1 MPAWGYIVIASLV
14 ILIGLSAFFSGS
26 EIAYAKVNK
35 LKLKRASKND
45 KQAKLAYSLNEDY
58 PALIGTILVGNN
70 LVNIAASS
78 LATLLFTSIWPESG
92 ALIATIIMTVS
103 ILIFGEILPKT
114 ILSKY
119 AFSSSKKMAKPL
131 KVLEIIFF
139 PIVWSVNKLIGLASK
154 LWTPKEKVPTA
165 TDEEL
170 EAMADEIEEEGFI
183 DEDTHDLVRNAI
195 DFVDVMAFE
204 VMKPRVDIYAIDIE
218 DDIYELLKDKEFF
231 TFSRIP
237 IYEETIDNIIGVVN
251 TNEVLKLA
259 LAKKPINLKEIMYD
273 PIFVHKTKTL
283 SSVLQDFKKEHIH
296 IAVVIDEFGGTLGI
310 VTMEDILEELVGD
323 IWDETDTV
331 EEEAIES
338 SDGSVIVDG
347 DMNIY
352 DMFELLEMDSED
364 FESEYDT
371 VAGWCTEMLEKFPEV
386 NDTFTYK
393 NLEITILQVDG
404 VRVEKVK
411 IVRLEVDEDEEY
423 E

>member
-1 MPAWGYIVIASLV
+1 MPAWGYVIIAALV
-14 ILIGLSAFFSGS
+14 ILVVSSGFFSGS
-26 EIAYAKVNK
+26 EIVYAKVNK
-35 LKLKRASKND
+35 LRLKKAAKND
-45 KQAKLAYSLNEDY
+45 KKARLACKLNDNY

-78 LATLLFTSIWPESG
+78 LATLLFTHIYPENG
-92 ALIATIIMTVS
+92 ALIATIIMTSV
-103 ILIFGEILPKT
+103 ILVFGEIMPKT

-119 AFSSSKKMAKPL
+119 AFTSSKKMARPL
-131 KVLEIIFF
+131 YILEIIFF
-139 PIVWSVNKLIGLASK
+139 PIVWSVNKLIGVASK
-154 LWTPKEKVPTA
+154 LWTPKEKAPTA

-170 EAMADEIEEEGFI
+170 EVMADEIEEEGYI
-183 DEDTHDLVRNAI
+183 DVETHDLLRNAI
-195 DFVDVMAFE
+195 DFIDVMAFE
-204 VMKPRVDIYAIDIE
+204 VMKPRVDIYAIDSE
-218 DDIYELLKDKEFF
+218 DDINELIKEKEFF
-231 TFSRIP
+231 TYSRIP

-259 LAKKPINLKEIMYD
+259 LAKKKIDLKEIMYS
-273 PIFVHKTKTL
+273 PILVHKTKTL

-331 EEEAIES
+331 EEEVIENT
-338 SDGSVIVDG
+338 DGSIIVDG

-352 DMFELLEMDSED
+352 DMFELFEIETED

-386 NDTFTYK
+386 GDTFTYE
-393 NLEITILQVDG
+393 NLKLTILQVDG

-411 IVRLEVDEDEEY
+411 AEKIEVEEEDE
-423 E
+423 

>member
-1 MPAWGYIVIASLV
+1 MPAWGYIIIASLV
-14 ILIGLSAFFSGS
+14 LLVVLSGFFSGS
-26 EIAYAKVNK
+26 EIVYAKVNK
-35 LKLKRASKND
+35 LRLKKAAKKD
-45 KQAKLAYSLNEDY
+45 KKARLAYKLNENY

-78 LATLLFTSIWPESG
+78 LATVLFTYLYPESG
-92 ALIATIIMTVS
+92 ALLATIIMTAT
-103 ILIFGEILPKT
+103 ILVFGEILPKT

-119 AFSSSKKMAKPL
+119 AFSSSKKMASPIY
-131 KVLEIIFF
+131 VLEIIFF

-154 LWTPKEKVPTA
+154 LWTPKEKAPTA

-170 EAMADEIEEEGFI
+170 EVMADEIEEEGYI
-183 DEDTHDLVRNAI
+183 DEETHDLLRNAI

-218 DDIYELLKDKEFF
+218 DDINELIKEKEFF
-231 TFSRIP
+231 TYSRIP

-259 LAKKPINLKEIMYD
+259 LAKKKIDLKEIMYQ

-283 SSVLQDFKKEHIH
+283 SSVLQDFKKQHIH

-310 VTMEDILEELVGD
+310 VTLEDILEELVGD
-323 IWDETDTV
+323 IWDETDTI
-331 EEEAIES
+331 EEEATVAQ
-338 SDGSVIVDG
+338 DGSTIIDG

-352 DMFELLEMDSED
+352 DMFELFEMETED

-386 NDTFTYK
+386 GDSFTYE
-393 NLEITILQVDG
+393 NLKLTIIQVDG

-411 IVRLEVDEDEEY
+411 VEKVEKQDEDE
-423 E
+423 

>member
-1 MPAWGYIVIASLV
+1 MPAWGYAIIASLV
-14 ILIGLSAFFSGS
+14 VLIVLSAFFSGS
-26 EIAYAKVNK
+26 EIVYAKVNK
-35 LKLKRASKND
+35 LRLKKAAKRDKKARLAVKLND
-45 KQAKLAYSLNEDY
+45 NY

-78 LATLLFTSIWPESG
+78 LATILFTTIWPDNG
-92 ALIATIIMTVS
+92 ALYATLIMTAS
-103 ILIFGEILPKT
+103 ILVFGEILPKT

-119 AFSSSKKMAKPL
+119 AFSSSKKMARPL
-131 KVLEIIFF
+131 YILEIVFF

-154 LWTPKEKVPTA
+154 LWTPKEKAPTA

-170 EAMADEIEEEGFI
+170 EAMADEIEEEGYI
-183 DEDTHDLVRNAI
+183 DEETHDLLRNAI

-218 DDIYELLKDKEFF
+218 DDINQLIKEKEFF
-231 TFSRIP
+231 TYSRIP

-259 LAKKPINLKEIMYD
+259 LAKKTIDLKELMYK

-323 IWDETDTV
+323 IWDETDTI
-331 EEEAIES
+331 EEEAIEKE
-338 SDGSVIVDG
+338 DGSLIVDG

-352 DMFELLEMDSED
+352 DMFEELLEMETED

-386 NDTFTYK
+386 NDSFEYK
-393 NLEITILQVDG
+393 NLKVTILQVDG

-411 IVRLEVDEDEEY
+411 IEKLEPIDEE

>member
-1 MPAWGYIVIASLV
+1 MPAWGYAIIASLV
-14 ILIGLSAFFSGS
+14 VLIVLSAFFSGS
-26 EIAYAKVNK
+26 EIVYAKVNK
-35 LKLKRASKND
+35 LRLKKAAKRDKKARLAVKLND
-45 KQAKLAYSLNEDY
+45 NY

-78 LATLLFTSIWPESG
+78 LATILFTTIWPDNG
-92 ALIATIIMTVS
+92 ALYATLIMTAS
-103 ILIFGEILPKT
+103 ILVFGEILPKT

-119 AFSSSKKMAKPL
+119 AFSSSKKMARPL
-131 KVLEIIFF
+131 YILEIVFF

-154 LWTPKEKVPTA
+154 LWTPKEKAPTA

-170 EAMADEIEEEGFI
+170 EAMADEIEEEGYI
-183 DEDTHDLVRNAI
+183 DEETHDLLRNAI

-218 DDIYELLKDKEFF
+218 DDINQLIKDKEFF
-231 TFSRIP
+231 TYSRIP

-259 LAKKPINLKEIMYD
+259 LAKKPIDLKELMYK

-323 IWDETDTV
+323 IWDETDTI
-331 EEEAIES
+331 EEEAIEKE
-338 SDGSVIVDG
+338 DGSLIVDG

-352 DMFELLEMDSED
+352 DMFEELLEMETED

-386 NDTFTYK
+386 NDSFEYK
-393 NLEITILQVDG
+393 NLKVTILQVDG

-411 IVRLEVDEDEEY
+411 IEKLEPIDEE

>member
-1 MPAWGYIVIASLV
+1 MPAWGYIIIASLV
-14 ILIGLSAFFSGS
+14 ILVVLSGFFSGS
-26 EIAYAKVNK
+26 EIVYAKVNK
-35 LKLKRASKND
+35 LRLKKAAKKD
-45 KQAKLAYSLNEDY
+45 KKAYLAYKLNENY
-58 PALIGTILVGNN
+58 PTLIGTILVGNN

-78 LATLLFTSIWPESG
+78 LATLLFTYLYPNNG
-92 ALIATIIMTVS
+92 ALIATIIMTAT
-103 ILIFGEILPKT
+103 ILVFGEILPKT

-119 AFSSSKKMAKPL
+119 AFSSSKKMARTL
-131 KVLEIIFF
+131 YVLEIIFF
-139 PIVWSVNKLIGLASK
+139 PIVWSVNKLIGVASK

-170 EAMADEIEEEGFI
+170 EVMADEIEEEGYI
-183 DEDTHDLVRNAI
+183 DEETHDLLRNAI

-218 DDIYELLKDKEFF
+218 DDINELIKEKEFF
-231 TFSRIP
+231 TYSRIP

-259 LAKKPINLKEIMYD
+259 LAKKKIDLKEIMYQ

-283 SSVLQDFKKEHIH
+283 SSVLQDFKKQHIH

-331 EEEAIES
+331 EEEATIAQ
-338 SDGSVIVDG
+338 DGSTIIDG

-352 DMFELLEMDSED
+352 DMFELFEMETED

-386 NDTFTYK
+386 GDSFTYE
-393 NLEITILQVDG
+393 NLKLTIIQVDG

-411 IVRLEVDEDEEY
+411 VEKIEAQDEDE
-423 E
+423 

>member
-1 MPAWGYIVIASLV
+1 MPAWGYIIIVCLV
-14 ILIGLSAFFSGS
+14 LLVVLSGFFSGS
-26 EIAYAKVNK
+26 EIVYAKVNK
-35 LKLKRASKND
+35 LRLKKAAKKD
-45 KQAKLAYSLNEDY
+45 KKARLAYKLNENY

-78 LATLLFTSIWPESG
+78 LATVLFTYLYPESG
-92 ALIATIIMTVS
+92 ALLATIIMTAT
-103 ILIFGEILPKT
+103 ILVFGEILPKT

-119 AFSSSKKMAKPL
+119 AFSSSKKMASSL
-131 KVLEIIFF
+131 YALEIIFF

-154 LWTPKEKVPTA
+154 LWTPKEKAPTA

-170 EAMADEIEEEGFI
+170 EVMADEIEEEGYI
-183 DEDTHDLVRNAI
+183 DEETHDLLRNAI

-218 DDIYELLKDKEFF
+218 DDINELIKEKEFF
-231 TFSRIP
+231 TYSRIP

-259 LAKKPINLKEIMYD
+259 LAKKKIDLKEIMYQ

-283 SSVLQDFKKEHIH
+283 SSVLQDFKKQHIH

-310 VTMEDILEELVGD
+310 VTLEDILEELVGD

-331 EEEAIES
+331 EEEATVAQ
-338 SDGSVIVDG
+338 DGSTIIDG

-352 DMFELLEMDSED
+352 DMFELFEMETEE

-386 NDTFTYK
+386 GDSFTYESLK
-393 NLEITILQVDG
+393 LTIIQVDG

-411 IVRLEVDEDEEY
+411 VERIETQDEDE
-423 E
+423 

>member
-1 MPAWGYIVIASLV
+1 MPAWGYIIIASLV
-14 ILIGLSAFFSGS
+14 LLVALSGFFSGS
-26 EIAYAKVNK
+26 EIVYAKVNK
-35 LKLKRASKND
+35 LRLKKAAKKD
-45 KQAKLAYSLNEDY
+45 KKARLAYKLNENY

-78 LATLLFTSIWPESG
+78 LATVLFTYLYPESG
-92 ALIATIIMTVS
+92 ALLATIIMTAT
-103 ILIFGEILPKT
+103 ILVFGEILPKT

-119 AFSSSKKMAKPL
+119 AFSSSKKMASPIY
-131 KVLEIIFF
+131 VLEIIFF

-154 LWTPKEKVPTA
+154 LWTPKEKTPTA

-170 EAMADEIEEEGFI
+170 EVMADEIEEEGYI
-183 DEDTHDLVRNAI
+183 DEETHDLLRNAI

-218 DDIYELLKDKEFF
+218 DDINELIKEKEFF
-231 TFSRIP
+231 TYSRIP

-259 LAKKPINLKEIMYD
+259 LAKKKIDLKEIMYQ

-283 SSVLQDFKKEHIH
+283 SSVLQDFKKQHIH

-310 VTMEDILEELVGD
+310 VTLEDILEELVGD
-323 IWDETDTV
+323 IWDETDTI
-331 EEEAIES
+331 EEEATVAQ
-338 SDGSVIVDG
+338 DGSTIIDG

-352 DMFELLEMDSED
+352 DMFELFEMETED

-386 NDTFTYK
+386 GDSFTYE
-393 NLEITILQVDG
+393 NLKLTIIQVDG

-411 IVRLEVDEDEEY
+411 VEKVEKQDEDE
-423 E
+423 

>member
-1 MPAWGYIVIASLV
+1 MPAWGYIIIASLV
-14 ILIGLSAFFSGS
+14 LLVVLSGFFSGS
-26 EIAYAKVNK
+26 EIVYAKVNK
-35 LKLKRASKND
+35 LRLKKAAKKD
-45 KQAKLAYSLNEDY
+45 KKARLAYKLNENY

-78 LATLLFTSIWPESG
+78 LATVLFTYLYPESG
-92 ALIATIIMTVS
+92 ALLATIIMTAT
-103 ILIFGEILPKT
+103 ILVFGEILPKT

-119 AFSSSKKMAKPL
+119 AFSSSKKMASSL
-131 KVLEIIFF
+131 YALEIIFF

-154 LWTPKEKVPTA
+154 LWTPKEKAPTA

-170 EAMADEIEEEGFI
+170 EVMADEIEEEGYI
-183 DEDTHDLVRNAI
+183 DEETHDLLRNAI

-218 DDIYELLKDKEFF
+218 DDINELIKEKEFF
-231 TFSRIP
+231 TYSRIP

-259 LAKKPINLKEIMYD
+259 LAKKKIDLKEIMYQQ
-273 PIFVHKTKTL
+273 IFVHKTKTL
-283 SSVLQDFKKEHIH
+283 SSVLQDFKKQHIH

-310 VTMEDILEELVGD
+310 VTLEDILEELVGD

-331 EEEAIES
+331 EEEATVAQ
-338 SDGSVIVDG
+338 DGSTIIDG

-352 DMFELLEMDSED
+352 DMFELFEMETEE

-386 NDTFTYK
+386 GDSFTYESLK
-393 NLEITILQVDG
+393 LTIIQVDG

-411 IVRLEVDEDEEY
+411 VERIETQDEDE
-423 E
+423 

>member
-1 MPAWGYIVIASLV
+1 MPAWGYVIIATLIILV
-14 ILIGLSAFFSGS
+14 VLSGFFSGS
-26 EIAYAKVNK
+26 EIVYAKVNK
-35 LKLKRASKND
+35 LRLQKAAKKD
-45 KQAKLAYSLNEDY
+45 KKARLAYKLNENY

-78 LATLLFTSIWPESG
+78 LATMLFTYLYPESG
-92 ALIATIIMTVS
+92 ALLATIIMTAT
-103 ILIFGEILPKT
+103 ILVFGEILPKT

-119 AFSSSKKMAKPL
+119 AFSSSKKMARPL
-131 KVLEIIFF
+131 YILEIIFF

-154 LWTPKEKVPTA
+154 MWTPKEKTPTA

-170 EAMADEIEEEGFI
+170 EVMADEIEEEGYI
-183 DEDTHDLVRNAI
+183 DEETHDLLRNAI

-218 DDIYELLKDKEFF
+218 DDINELIKEKEFF
-231 TFSRIP
+231 TYSRIP

-251 TNEVLKLA
+251 TNDVLKLA
-259 LAKKPINLKEIMYD
+259 LAKKKIDLKSIMYS

-283 SSVLQDFKKEHIH
+283 SSVLQDFKKQHIH

-310 VTMEDILEELVGD
+310 VTLEDILEELVGD
-323 IWDETDTV
+323 IWDETDTI
-331 EEEAIES
+331 EEEAVEAN
-338 SDGSVIVDG
+338 DGSIIVDG

-352 DMFELLEMDSED
+352 DMFDLFEKETEE

-386 NDTFTYK
+386 NDTFTYEDLK
-393 NLEITILQVDG
+393 VTILQVDG

-411 IVRLEVDEDEEY
+411 VEKIETEEDEN
-423 E
+423 

>member
-1 MPAWGYIVIASLV
+1 MPAWGYIIIVCLV
-14 ILIGLSAFFSGS
+14 LLVVLSGFFSGS
-26 EIAYAKVNK
+26 EIVYAKVNK
-35 LKLKRASKND
+35 LRLKKTAKKD
-45 KQAKLAYSLNEDY
+45 KKARLAYKLNENY

-78 LATLLFTSIWPESG
+78 LATVLFTYLYPESG
-92 ALIATIIMTVS
+92 ALLATIIMTAT
-103 ILIFGEILPKT
+103 ILVFGEILPKT

-119 AFSSSKKMAKPL
+119 AFSSSKKMARPL
-131 KVLEIIFF
+131 YILEIIFF
-139 PIVWSVNKLIGLASK
+139 PIVWSVNKVIGLASK
-154 LWTPKEKVPTA
+154 LWTPKEKAPTA

-170 EAMADEIEEEGFI
+170 EVMADEIEEEGYI
-183 DEDTHDLVRNAI
+183 DEETHDLLRNAI

-218 DDIYELLKDKEFF
+218 DDINELIKEKEFF
-231 TFSRIP
+231 TYSRIP

-259 LAKKPINLKEIMYD
+259 LAKKKIDLKEIMYQ

-283 SSVLQDFKKEHIH
+283 SSVLQDFKKQHIH

-310 VTMEDILEELVGD
+310 VTLEDILEELVGD

-331 EEEAIES
+331 EEEATVAQ
-338 SDGSVIVDG
+338 DGSTIIDG

-352 DMFELLEMDSED
+352 DMFELFEMETEE

-386 NDTFTYK
+386 GDSFTYESLK
-393 NLEITILQVDG
+393 LTIIQVDG

-411 IVRLEVDEDEEY
+411 VERIETQDEDE
-423 E
+423 

>member
-1 MPAWGYIVIASLV
+1 MPAWGYIIIVSLV
-14 ILIGLSAFFSGS
+14 ILVVLSGFFSGS
-26 EIAYAKVNK
+26 EIVYAKVNK
-35 LKLKRASKND
+35 LRLKKASKKDKKARLACKLND
-45 KQAKLAYSLNEDY
+45 NY
-58 PALIGTILVGNN
+58 PTLIGTILVGNN

-78 LATLLFTSIWPESG
+78 LATVLFTYLYPGSG
-92 ALIATIIMTVS
+92 ALLATIIMTAT
-103 ILIFGEILPKT
+103 ILVFGEILPKT

-119 AFSSSKKMAKPL
+119 AFTSSKKMARPL
-131 KVLEIIFF
+131 YVLEIIFF

-154 LWTPKEKVPTA
+154 LWTPKEKAPTA

-170 EAMADEIEEEGFI
+170 EVMADEIEEEGYI
-183 DEDTHDLVRNAI
+183 DEETHDLLRNAI

-218 DDIYELLKDKEFF
+218 DDINELIKEKEFF
-231 TFSRIP
+231 TYSRIP

-259 LAKKPINLKEIMYD
+259 LAKKKIDLKEIMYS

-283 SSVLQDFKKEHIH
+283 SSVLQDFKKQHIH

-310 VTMEDILEELVGD
+310 VTLEDILEELVGD

-331 EEEAIES
+331 EEEATVAQ
-338 SDGSVIVDG
+338 DGSTIVDG

-352 DMFELLEMDSED
+352 DMFELFEMETDD

-386 NDTFTYK
+386 GDSFTYE
-393 NLEITILQVDG
+393 NLKLTIIQVDG

-411 IVRLEVDEDEEY
+411 VEKIEKQEEDE
-423 E
+423 

>member
-1 MPAWGYIVIASLV
+1 MPAWGYIIIISLV
-14 ILIGLSAFFSGS
+14 ILVTFSAFFSGS
-26 EIAYAKVNK
+26 EIVYAKVNK
-35 LKLKRASKND
+35 LRLKKAAKRD
-45 KQAKLAYSLNEDY
+45 KKARLACKLNEDY
-58 PALIGTILVGNN
+58 PKLIGTILVGNN

-78 LATLLFTSIWPESG
+78 LATLLFTTVMPNNG
-92 ALIATIIMTVS
+92 ALLATIIMTAS
-103 ILIFGEILPKT
+103 ILVFGEILPKT

-131 KVLEIIFF
+131 YILEIIFF
-139 PIVWSVNKLIGLASK
+139 PIVWSVNKLIALASK
-154 LWTPKEKVPTA
+154 LWTPKEVAPTA

-170 EAMADEIEEEGFI
+170 EVMADEIEEEGYI
-183 DEDTHDLVRNAI
+183 DEETHDLLRNAI

-218 DDIYELLKDKEFF
+218 DDINELIKEKDFF
-231 TFSRIP
+231 TYSRIP

-259 LAKKPINLKEIMYD
+259 LAKKPINLKELMYT

-323 IWDETDTV
+323 IWDETDTI
-331 EEEAIES
+331 EEEATIKE
-338 SDGSVIVDG
+338 DGSLIVDG

-352 DMFELLEMDSED
+352 DMFEMLEEETED

-371 VAGWCTEMLEKFPEV
+371 VAGWCTEILEKFPKA
-386 NDTFTYK
+386 NDSFEYK
-393 NLEITILQVDG
+393 NLKVTILQVDG

-411 IVRLEVDEDEEY
+411 VEKLVPIEDEE
-423 E
+423 

>member
-1 MPAWGYIVIASLV
+1 MPAWGYIIVVCLV
-14 ILIGLSAFFSGS
+14 LLVVLSGFFSGS
-26 EIAYAKVNK
+26 EIVYAKVNK
-35 LKLKRASKND
+35 LRLKKAAKKD
-45 KQAKLAYSLNEDY
+45 KKARLAYKLNENY

-78 LATLLFTSIWPESG
+78 LATVLFTYLYPESG
-92 ALIATIIMTVS
+92 ALLATVIMTATILVS
-103 ILIFGEILPKT
+103 GEILPKT

-119 AFSSSKKMAKPL
+119 AFTSSKKMARPL
-131 KVLEIIFF
+131 YILEIIFF
-139 PIVWSVNKLIGLASK
+139 PIVWSVNKVIGLASK
-154 LWTPKEKVPTA
+154 LWTPKEKAPTA

-170 EAMADEIEEEGFI
+170 EVMADEIEEEGYI
-183 DEDTHDLVRNAI
+183 DEETHDLLRNAI

-218 DDIYELLKDKEFF
+218 DDINELIKEKEFF
-231 TFSRIP
+231 TYSRIP

-259 LAKKPINLKEIMYD
+259 LAKKKIDLKEIMYQ

-283 SSVLQDFKKEHIH
+283 SSVLQDFKKQHIH

-310 VTMEDILEELVGD
+310 VTLEDILEELVGD

-331 EEEAIES
+331 EEEATVAQ
-338 SDGSVIVDG
+338 DGSTIIDG

-352 DMFELLEMDSED
+352 DMFELFEMETEE

-386 NDTFTYK
+386 GDSFTYESLK
-393 NLEITILQVDG
+393 LTIIQVDG

-411 IVRLEVDEDEEY
+411 VEKIETQDEDE
-423 E
+423 

>member
-1 MPAWGYIVIASLV
+1 MPTWGYIIIAALV
-14 ILIGLSAFFSGS
+14 ILIIFSAFFSGS
-26 EIAYAKVNK
+26 EIVYAKVNK
-35 LKLKRASKND
+35 LRLKKAAKKN
-45 KQAKLAYSLNEDY
+45 KQARLAVNLNDNY

-78 LATLLFTSIWPESG
+78 LATLLFTYIWPNNG
-92 ALIATIIMTVS
+92 ALMATIIMTAS
-103 ILIFGEILPKT
+103 ILVFGEILPKT

-119 AFSSSKKMAKPL
+119 AFTSSKKMAFPL
-131 KVLEIIFF
+131 YVLEIIFF

-154 LWTPKEKVPTA
+154 LWTPKEKTPTA

-170 EAMADEIEEEGFI
+170 EVMADEIEEEGYI
-183 DEDTHDLVRNAI
+183 DEETHDLLRNAI

-218 DDIYELLKDKEFF
+218 DDINDLIKEKEFF
-231 TFSRIP
+231 TYSRIP

-259 LAKKPINLKEIMYD
+259 LAKKPINLKELMYT

-283 SSVLQDFKKEHIH
+283 SSVLQDFKKQHIH

-331 EEEAIES
+331 EEEAIEKE
-338 SDGSVIVDG
+338 DGSLVVDG

-352 DMFELLEMDSED
+352 DMFEMLDEETED

-371 VAGWCTEMLEKFPEV
+371 VAGWCTEILEKFPEV
-386 NDTFTYK
+386 NDTFEYGDLK
-393 NLEITILQVDG
+393 ITILQVDG

-411 IVRLEVDEDEEY
+411 IEKLAPTNDED
-423 E
+423 

>member
-1 MPAWGYIVIASLV
+1 MPAWGYIIIASLV
-14 ILIGLSAFFSGS
+14 LLVVLSGFFSGS
-26 EIAYAKVNK
+26 EIVYAKVNK
-35 LKLKRASKND
+35 LRLKKAAKKD
-45 KQAKLAYSLNEDY
+45 KKARLAYKLNENY

-78 LATLLFTSIWPESG
+78 LATVLFTYLYPESG
-92 ALIATIIMTVS
+92 ALLATIIMTAT
-103 ILIFGEILPKT
+103 ILVFGEILPKT

-119 AFSSSKKMAKPL
+119 AFSSSKKMASPIY
-131 KVLEIIFF
+131 VLEIIFF

-154 LWTPKEKVPTA
+154 LWTPKEKAPTA

-170 EAMADEIEEEGFI
+170 EVMADEIEEEGYI
-183 DEDTHDLVRNAI
+183 DEETHDLLRNAI

-218 DDIYELLKDKEFF
+218 DDINELIKEKEFF
-231 TFSRIP
+231 TYSRIP

-259 LAKKPINLKEIMYD
+259 LAKKKIDLKEIMYQ

-283 SSVLQDFKKEHIH
+283 SSVLQDFKKQHIH

-310 VTMEDILEELVGD
+310 VTLEDILEELVGD
-323 IWDETDTV
+323 IWDETDTI
-331 EEEAIES
+331 EEEATVAQ
-338 SDGSVIVDG
+338 DGSTIIDG

-352 DMFELLEMDSED
+352 DMFELFEMETED

-386 NDTFTYK
+386 GDSFTYENIK
-393 NLEITILQVDG
+393 LTIIQVDG

-411 IVRLEVDEDEEY
+411 VEKVEKQDEDE
-423 E
+423 

>member
-1 MPAWGYIVIASLV
+1 MPAWGYIIIASLV
-14 ILIGLSAFFSGS
+14 LLVVLSGFFSGS
-26 EIAYAKVNK
+26 EIVYAKVNK
-35 LKLKRASKND
+35 LRLKKAAKKD
-45 KQAKLAYSLNEDY
+45 KKARLAYKLNENY

-78 LATLLFTSIWPESG
+78 LATVLFTYLYPESG
-92 ALIATIIMTVS
+92 ALLATIIMTAT
-103 ILIFGEILPKT
+103 ILVFGEILPKT

-119 AFSSSKKMAKPL
+119 AFSSSKKMASPL
-131 KVLEIIFF
+131 YVLEIIFF

-154 LWTPKEKVPTA
+154 LWTPKEKAPTA

-170 EAMADEIEEEGFI
+170 EVMADEIEEEGYI
-183 DEDTHDLVRNAI
+183 DEETHDLLRNAI

-218 DDIYELLKDKEFF
+218 DDINELIKEKEFF
-231 TFSRIP
+231 TYSRIP

-259 LAKKPINLKEIMYD
+259 LAKKKIDLKEIMYQ

-283 SSVLQDFKKEHIH
+283 SSVLQDFKKQHIH

-310 VTMEDILEELVGD
+310 VTLEDILEELVGD
-323 IWDETDTV
+323 IWDETDTI
-331 EEEAIES
+331 EEEAIVAQ
-338 SDGSVIVDG
+338 DGSTIIDG

-352 DMFELLEMDSED
+352 DMFELFEMETED

-386 NDTFTYK
+386 GDSFTYE
-393 NLEITILQVDG
+393 NLKLTIIQVDG

-411 IVRLEVDEDEEY
+411 VEKVEKQDEDE
-423 E
+423 

>member
-1 MPAWGYIVIASLV
+1 MPAWGYIIIVSLV
-14 ILIGLSAFFSGS
+14 ILVVLSGFFSGS
-26 EIAYAKVNK
+26 EIVYAKVNK
-35 LKLKRASKND
+35 LRLKKAAKRDKKAS
-45 KQAKLAYSLNEDY
+45 LAYKLNENY
-58 PALIGTILVGNN
+58 PTLIGTILVGNN

-78 LATLLFTSIWPESG
+78 LATLLFTYLYPNNG
-92 ALIATIIMTVS
+92 ALIATIIMTAT
-103 ILIFGEILPKT
+103 ILVFGEILPKT

-119 AFSSSKKMAKPL
+119 AFSSSKKMARPL
-131 KVLEIIFF
+131 YILEIIFF
-139 PIVWSVNKLIGLASK
+139 PIVWSVNKLISLASK

-170 EAMADEIEEEGFI
+170 EVMADEIEEEGYI
-183 DEDTHDLVRNAI
+183 DEETHDLLRNAI

-218 DDIYELLKDKEFF
+218 DDINELIKEKEFF
-231 TFSRIP
+231 TYSRIP

-259 LAKKPINLKEIMYD
+259 LAKKKIDLKAIMYQ

-331 EEEAIES
+331 EEEATIAQ
-338 SDGSVIVDG
+338 DGSTIIDG

-352 DMFELLEMDSED
+352 DMFELFEMETED

-386 NDTFTYK
+386 GDSFTYE
-393 NLEITILQVDG
+393 NLKLTIIQVDG

-411 IVRLEVDEDEEY
+411 VEQIERQDEDE
-423 E
+423 

>member
-1 MPAWGYIVIASLV
+1 MPAWGYIIIASLV
-14 ILIGLSAFFSGS
+14 LLVVLSGFFSGS
-26 EIAYAKVNK
+26 EIVYAKVNK
-35 LKLKRASKND
+35 LRLKKAAKKD
-45 KQAKLAYSLNEDY
+45 KKARLAYKLNENY

-78 LATLLFTSIWPESG
+78 LATVLFTYLYPESG
-92 ALIATIIMTVS
+92 ALLATIIMTAT
-103 ILIFGEILPKT
+103 ILVFGEILPKT

-119 AFSSSKKMAKPL
+119 AFSSSKKMASSL
-131 KVLEIIFF
+131 YALEIIFF

-154 LWTPKEKVPTA
+154 LWTPKEKAPTA

-170 EAMADEIEEEGFI
+170 EVMADEIEEEGYI
-183 DEDTHDLVRNAI
+183 DEETHDLLRNAI

-218 DDIYELLKDKEFF
+218 DDINELIKEKEFF
-231 TFSRIP
+231 TYSRIP

-259 LAKKPINLKEIMYD
+259 LAKKKIDLKEIMYQ

-283 SSVLQDFKKEHIH
+283 SSVLQDFKKQHIH

-310 VTMEDILEELVGD
+310 VTLEDILEELVGD

-331 EEEAIES
+331 EEEATVAQ
-338 SDGSVIVDG
+338 DGSTIIDG

-352 DMFELLEMDSED
+352 DMFELFEMETEE

-386 NDTFTYK
+386 GDSFTYESLK
-393 NLEITILQVDG
+393 LTIIQVDG

-411 IVRLEVDEDEEY
+411 VERIETQDEDE
-423 E
+423 

>member
-14 ILIGLSAFFSGS
+14 VLIVFSAFFSGS
-26 EIAYAKVNK
+26 EIAFAKVNK
-35 LKLKRASKND
+35 LRLKKAARRD
-45 KQAKLAYSLNEDY
+45 KKARMAYKLNENY

-78 LATLLFTSIWPESG
+78 LATLLFSYIWPQNG
-92 ALIATIIMTVS
+92 ALIATLVMTAS
-103 ILIFGEILPKT
+103 ILVFGEILPKT

-119 AFSSSKKMAKPL
+119 AFSSSKKMSYPL
-131 KVLEIIFF
+131 YVLEIIFF

-154 LWTPKEKVPTA
+154 LWTPKEKTPTA

-170 EAMADEIEEEGFI
+170 EVMADEIEEEGYI
-183 DEDTHDLVRNAI
+183 DEETHDLLRNAI

-218 DDIYELLKDKEFF
+218 DNIYDLIKESDFF
-231 TFSRIP
+231 TYSRIP
-237 IYEETIDNIIGVVN
+237 VYEETIDNIIGVVN

-259 LAKKPINLKEIMYD
+259 LGRKPIDLKGIMYQ

-283 SSVLQDFKKEHIH
+283 SSVLQEFKKEHIH

-323 IWDETDTV
+323 IWDETDTI
-331 EEEAIES
+331 EEEAVEA

-352 DMFELLEMDSED
+352 DMLELVEVED
-364 FESEYDT
+364 EEFESEYDT
-371 VAGWCTEMLEKFPEV
+371 VAGWCTEMLEKFPSV
-386 NDTFTYK
+386 GDTFTYQ
-393 NLEITILQVDG
+393 NLKVTIMQVDG
-404 VRVEKVK
+404 VRCEKVK
-411 IVRLEVDEDEEY
+411 VEKIEPLEEE
-423 E
+423 

>member
-1 MPAWGYIVIASLV
+1 MPAWGYIIIVCLV
-14 ILIGLSAFFSGS
+14 LLVVLSGFFSGS
-26 EIAYAKVNK
+26 EIVYAKVNK
-35 LKLKRASKND
+35 LRLKKAAKKD
-45 KQAKLAYSLNEDY
+45 KKARLAYKLNENY

-78 LATLLFTSIWPESG
+78 LATVLFTYLYPESG
-92 ALIATIIMTVS
+92 ALLATIIMTAT
-103 ILIFGEILPKT
+103 ILVFGEILPKT

-119 AFSSSKKMAKPL
+119 AFSSSKKMASSL
-131 KVLEIIFF
+131 YALEIIFF

-154 LWTPKEKVPTA
+154 LWTPKEKAPTA

-170 EAMADEIEEEGFI
+170 EVMADEIEEEGYI
-183 DEDTHDLVRNAI
+183 DEETHDLLRNAI

-218 DDIYELLKDKEFF
+218 DDINELIKEKEFF
-231 TFSRIP
+231 TYSRIP

-259 LAKKPINLKEIMYD
+259 LAKKKIDLKEIMYQ

-283 SSVLQDFKKEHIH
+283 SSVLQDFKKQHIH

-310 VTMEDILEELVGD
+310 VTLEDILEELVGD

-331 EEEAIES
+331 EEEATVAQ
-338 SDGSVIVDG
+338 DGSTIIDG

-352 DMFELLEMDSED
+352 DMFELFEMETEE

-386 NDTFTYK
+386 GDSFTYESLK
-393 NLEITILQVDG
+393 LTIIQVDG

-411 IVRLEVDEDEEY
+411 VERIETQDEDEY
-423 E
+423 

>member
-1 MPAWGYIVIASLV
+1 MPAWGYIIIVCLV
-14 ILIGLSAFFSGS
+14 LLVVLSGFFSGS
-26 EIAYAKVNK
+26 EIVYAKVNK
-35 LKLKRASKND
+35 LRLKKTAKKD
-45 KQAKLAYSLNEDY
+45 KKARLAYKLNENY

-78 LATLLFTSIWPESG
+78 LATVLFTYLYPESG
-92 ALIATIIMTVS
+92 ALLATIIMTAT
-103 ILIFGEILPKT
+103 ILVFGEILPKT

-119 AFSSSKKMAKPL
+119 AFSSSKKMARPL
-131 KVLEIIFF
+131 YILEIIFF
-139 PIVWSVNKLIGLASK
+139 PIVWSVNKVIGLASK
-154 LWTPKEKVPTA
+154 LWTPKEKAPTA

-170 EAMADEIEEEGFI
+170 EVMADEIEEEGYI
-183 DEDTHDLVRNAI
+183 DEETHDLLRNAI

-218 DDIYELLKDKEFF
+218 DDINELIKEKEFF
-231 TFSRIP
+231 TYSRIP

-259 LAKKPINLKEIMYD
+259 LAKKKIDLKEIMYQ

-283 SSVLQDFKKEHIH
+283 SSVLQDFKKQHIH

-310 VTMEDILEELVGD
+310 VTLEDILEELVGD

-331 EEEAIES
+331 EEEATVAQ
-338 SDGSVIVDG
+338 DGSTIIDG

-352 DMFELLEMDSED
+352 DMFELFEMETEE
-364 FESEYDT
+364 FESEDDT

-386 NDTFTYK
+386 GDSFTYESLK
-393 NLEITILQVDG
+393 LTIIQVDG

-411 IVRLEVDEDEEY
+411 VERIETQDEDE
-423 E
+423 

>member
-1 MPAWGYIVIASLV
+1 MPAWGYVIIA
-14 ILIGLSAFFSGS
+14 ILIILVVLSGFFSGS
-26 EIAYAKVNK
+26 EIVYAKVNK
-35 LKLKRASKND
+35 LRLQKAAKKD
-45 KQAKLAYSLNEDY
+45 KKARLAYKLNENY

-78 LATLLFTSIWPESG
+78 LATILFTYLYPESG
-92 ALIATIIMTVS
+92 ALLATIIMTAT
-103 ILIFGEILPKT
+103 ILVFGEILPKT

-119 AFSSSKKMAKPL
+119 AFSSSKKMARPL
-131 KVLEIIFF
+131 YILEIIFF

-170 EAMADEIEEEGFI
+170 EVMADEIEEEGYI
-183 DEDTHDLVRNAI
+183 DEETHDLLRNAI

-218 DDIYELLKDKEFF
+218 DDINELIKEKEFF
-231 TFSRIP
+231 TYSRIP

-259 LAKKPINLKEIMYD
+259 LAKKKINLKEIMYQ
-273 PIFVHKTKTL
+273 PILVHKTKTL
-283 SSVLQDFKKEHIH
+283 SSVLQDFKKQHIH

-310 VTMEDILEELVGD
+310 VTLEDILEELVGD
-323 IWDETDTV
+323 IWDETDTI
-331 EEEAIES
+331 EEEAVEAN
-338 SDGSVIVDG
+338 DGSIIVDG

-352 DMFELLEMDSED
+352 DMFDLFEKETEE

-386 NDTFTYK
+386 NDTFTYEDLK
-393 NLEITILQVDG
+393 VTILQVDG

-411 IVRLEVDEDEEY
+411 VEKIESEEDED
-423 E
+423 

>member
-1 MPAWGYIVIASLV
+1 MPAWGYVIIA
-14 ILIGLSAFFSGS
+14 ILIILVVLSGFFSGS
-26 EIAYAKVNK
+26 EIVYAKVNK
-35 LKLKRASKND
+35 LRLQKAAKKD
-45 KQAKLAYSLNEDY
+45 KKARLAYKLNENY

-78 LATLLFTSIWPESG
+78 LATILFTYLYPESG
-92 ALIATIIMTVS
+92 ALLATIIMTAT
-103 ILIFGEILPKT
+103 ILVFGEILPKT

-119 AFSSSKKMAKPL
+119 AFSSSKKMARPL
-131 KVLEIIFF
+131 YILEIIFF

-170 EAMADEIEEEGFI
+170 EVMADEIEEE
-183 DEDTHDLVRNAI
+183 THDLLRNAI

-218 DDIYELLKDKEFF
+218 DDINELIKEKEFF
-231 TFSRIP
+231 TYSRIP

-259 LAKKPINLKEIMYD
+259 LAKKKINLKEIMYQ
-273 PIFVHKTKTL
+273 PILVHKTKTL
-283 SSVLQDFKKEHIH
+283 SSVLQDFKKQHIH

-310 VTMEDILEELVGD
+310 VTLEDILEELVGD
-323 IWDETDTV
+323 IWDETDTI
-331 EEEAIES
+331 EEEAVEAN
-338 SDGSVIVDG
+338 DGSIIVDG

-352 DMFELLEMDSED
+352 DMFDLFEKETEE

-386 NDTFTYK
+386 NDTFTYEDLK
-393 NLEITILQVDG
+393 VTILQVDG

-411 IVRLEVDEDEEY
+411 VEKIESEEDED
-423 E
+423 

>member
-1 MPAWGYIVIASLV
+1 MPAWGYIIIASLV
-14 ILIGLSAFFSGS
+14 LLVALSGFFSGS
-26 EIAYAKVNK
+26 EIVYAKVNK
-35 LKLKRASKND
+35 LRLKKAAKKD
-45 KQAKLAYSLNEDY
+45 KKARLAYKLNENY

-78 LATLLFTSIWPESG
+78 LATVLFTYLYPESG
-92 ALIATIIMTVS
+92 ALLATIIMTAT
-103 ILIFGEILPKT
+103 ILVFGEILPKT

-119 AFSSSKKMAKPL
+119 AFSSSKKMASPL
-131 KVLEIIFF
+131 YVLEIIFF

-154 LWTPKEKVPTA
+154 LWTPKEKAPTA

-170 EAMADEIEEEGFI
+170 EVMADEIEEEGYI
-183 DEDTHDLVRNAI
+183 DEETHDLLRNAI

-218 DDIYELLKDKEFF
+218 DDINELIKEKEFF
-231 TFSRIP
+231 TYSRIP

-259 LAKKPINLKEIMYD
+259 LAKKKIDLKEIMYQ

-283 SSVLQDFKKEHIH
+283 SSVLQDFKKQHIH

-310 VTMEDILEELVGD
+310 VTLEDILEELVGD
-323 IWDETDTV
+323 IWDETDTI
-331 EEEAIES
+331 EEEATVAQ
-338 SDGSVIVDG
+338 DGSTIIDG

-352 DMFELLEMDSED
+352 DMFELFEMETED

-386 NDTFTYK
+386 GDSFTYE
-393 NLEITILQVDG
+393 NLKLTIIQVDG

-411 IVRLEVDEDEEY
+411 VEKVEKQDEDE
-423 E
+423 

>member
-1 MPAWGYIVIASLV
+1 MPAWGYIIIASLV
-14 ILIGLSAFFSGS
+14 LLVLLSGFFSGS
-26 EIAYAKVNK
+26 EIVYAKVNK
-35 LKLKRASKND
+35 LRLKKAAKKD
-45 KQAKLAYSLNEDY
+45 KKARLAYKLNENY

-78 LATLLFTSIWPESG
+78 LATVLFTYLYPESG
-92 ALIATIIMTVS
+92 ALLATIIMTAT
-103 ILIFGEILPKT
+103 ILVFGEILPKT

-119 AFSSSKKMAKPL
+119 AFSSSKKMASPL
-131 KVLEIIFF
+131 YVLEIIFF

-154 LWTPKEKVPTA
+154 LWTPKEKAPTA

-170 EAMADEIEEEGFI
+170 EVMADEIEEEGYI
-183 DEDTHDLVRNAI
+183 DEETHDLLRNAI

-218 DDIYELLKDKEFF
+218 DDINELIKEKEFF
-231 TFSRIP
+231 TYSRIP

-259 LAKKPINLKEIMYD
+259 LAKKKIDLKEIMYQ

-283 SSVLQDFKKEHIH
+283 SSVLQDFKKQHIH

-310 VTMEDILEELVGD
+310 VTLEDILEELVGD

-331 EEEAIES
+331 EEEATVAQ
-338 SDGSVIVDG
+338 DGSTIIDG

-352 DMFELLEMDSED
+352 DMFELFEMETEE

-386 NDTFTYK
+386 GDSFTYE
-393 NLEITILQVDG
+393 NLKLTIIQVDG

-411 IVRLEVDEDEEY
+411 VEKIETQDEDE
-423 E
+423 

>member
-1 MPAWGYIVIASLV
+1 MPAWGYIIIASLV
-14 ILIGLSAFFSGS
+14 LLVVLSGFFSGS
-26 EIAYAKVNK
+26 EIVYAKVNK
-35 LKLKRASKND
+35 LRLKKAAKKD
-45 KQAKLAYSLNEDY
+45 KKARLAYKLNENY

-78 LATLLFTSIWPESG
+78 LATVLFTYLYPESG
-92 ALIATIIMTVS
+92 ALLATIIMTAT
-103 ILIFGEILPKT
+103 ILVFGEILPKT

-119 AFSSSKKMAKPL
+119 AFSSSKKMASPL
-131 KVLEIIFF
+131 YVLEIIFF

-154 LWTPKEKVPTA
+154 LWTPKEKAPTA

-170 EAMADEIEEEGFI
+170 EVMADEIEEEGYI
-183 DEDTHDLVRNAI
+183 DEETHDLLRNAI

-218 DDIYELLKDKEFF
+218 DDINELIKEKEFF
-231 TFSRIP
+231 TYSRIP

-259 LAKKPINLKEIMYD
+259 LAKKKIDLKEIMYQ

-283 SSVLQDFKKEHIH
+283 SSVLQDFKKQHIH

-310 VTMEDILEELVGD
+310 VTLEDILEELVGD
-323 IWDETDTV
+323 IWDETDTI
-331 EEEAIES
+331 EEEATVAQ
-338 SDGSVIVDG
+338 DGSTIIDG

-352 DMFELLEMDSED
+352 DMFELFEMETED

-386 NDTFTYK
+386 GDSFTYE
-393 NLEITILQVDG
+393 NLKLTIIQVDG

-411 IVRLEVDEDEEY
+411 VEKVEKQDEDE
-423 E
+423 